1 MLPGPTELALI
12 LVIVLILFGAGKLP
26 QVFEAF
32 GQGVKKFREAQ
43 NEPDPPAQ
51 DIAVRPAERA
61 PSEEEIKRYLE
72 ARESTARVAD
82 AEELARKHA

>member
-43 NEPDPPAQ
+43 QEEDRPKDVTPRTPSNEEVQ
-51 DIAVRPAERA
+51 
-61 PSEEEIKRYLE
+61 RYLE
-72 ARESTARVAD
+72 EKERAGRQGQVVDVSEGRGGAP
-82 AEELARKHA
+82 

>member
-32 GQGVKKFREAQ
+32 GQGIKKFREAQ
-43 NEPDPPAQ
+43 QEDPDDVTPASRPPGKISATPRQ
-51 DIAVRPAERA
+51 ADPAEV
-61 PSEEEIKRYLE
+61 EEVVAEHK
-72 ARESTARVAD
+72 AR
-82 AEELARKHA
+82 